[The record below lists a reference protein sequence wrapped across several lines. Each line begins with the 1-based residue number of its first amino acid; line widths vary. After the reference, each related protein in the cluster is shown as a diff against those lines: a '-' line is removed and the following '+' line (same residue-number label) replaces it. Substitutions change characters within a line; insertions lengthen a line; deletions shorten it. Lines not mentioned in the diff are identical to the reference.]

1 MTSSG
6 LPTDLLEALRAL
18 AEQPDPPPEPF
29 ERVAR
34 WRRACGDA
42 DAAATWQTWSLLPP
56 EPDELRQALA
66 GLWRSLGD
74 TAAAASLLNATE
86 GNGDAPGNWQQLALL
101 LDQAELEAAQALQQ
115 QLLEAP
121 PPLAMADLLDLVRL
135 WQQQQQ
141 PQQALELLQPL
152 LGFMQQRGERPS
164 APLCNALADLLEQ
177 QERFDEAEPWWQRSH
192 AQQPQQAWPLMR
204 LGRQALRRDQPA
216 VAVHYARQVLERDP
230 AHSFAPRL
238 LRKGLEALGAQRSL
252 QLLEGETSPSQA
264 TDAETDAAKINN
276 EASAFDEPPGPA
288 FWQGCRSLA
297 LIGFGEASI
306 LEGWLQQLQAAATP
320 QELTQEP
327 LQLWLIASPDPLWLE
342 QQATTLVAAASAAG
356 EAPLALQLSSWP
368 LWDPQRHGHLHRA
381 IEATPTA
388 PFWREVQ
395 P

>member
-1 MTSSG
+1 MTSPG

-74 TAAAASLLNATE
+74 TAAAAGLLNAAE
-86 GNGDAPGNWQQLALL
+86 GSGDAPRNWQQLALL
-101 LDQAELEAAQALQQ
+101 LDQAELEAGQALQQ
-115 QLLEAP
+115 QLLEDP

-141 PQQALELLQPL
+141 AQQALELLQPL

-164 APLCNALADLLEQ
+164 AQLCNALADLLEQ

-192 AQQPQQAWPLMR
+192 TQQPQQAWPLMR

-238 LRKGLEALGAQRSL
+238 LRKGLEALGANRSL
-252 QLLEGETSPSQA
+252 RLLEGEASSSPA
-264 TDAETDAAKINN
+264 MDAKTDN
-276 EASAFDEPPGPA
+276 EVSVDNAFDEPPAPA

-306 LEGWLQQLQAAATP
+306 LEGWLQQLQAAATQQDP
-320 QELTQEP
+320 SQEP

-342 QQATTLVAAASAAG
+342 QQATTLVAAASAEG

-368 LWDPQRHGHLHRA
+368 LWDPQRHSHLDRVL
-381 IEATPTA
+381 EATPAA

>member
-6 LPTDLLEALRAL
+6 LPTDLLQALQAL

-56 EPDELRQALA
+56 EADELRLALA

-74 TAAAASLLNATE
+74 TAAAASLLSTADGSSE
-86 GNGDAPGNWQQLALL
+86 APQNWQQLALL
-101 LDQAELEAAQALQQ
+101 LEQADFAAAQALQRE
-115 QLLEAP
+115 LLQNP
-121 PPLAMADLLDLVRL
+121 PRLAMPDLLDLVRL

-152 LGFMQQRGERPS
+152 LGFMQQRGETPS
-164 APLCNALADLLEQ
+164 AQLCNALADLLEQ

-192 AQQPQQAWPLMR
+192 ALQPHQAWPLMR
-204 LGRQALRRDQPA
+204 LGRQALRRDQPG

-230 AHSFAPRL
+230 DHAFAPRL
-238 LRKGLEALGAQRSL
+238 LRKGLEALGASRSL
-252 QLLEGETSPSQA
+252 HVVDNELVPNQEGDGQVSPLQ
-264 TDAETDAAKINN
+264 
-276 EASAFDEPPGPA
+276 EPPTPEL
-288 FWQGCRSLA
+288 WQHCRSLG
-297 LIGFGEASI
+297 LIGFREVSI
-306 LEGWLQQLQAAATP
+306 LKGWLQQLLAQAHQHDNKSD
-320 QELTQEP
+320 QEPEHSQDP

-342 QQATTLVAAASAAG
+342 QQVAARIADAG
-356 EAPLALQLSSWP
+356 TEAQAPLSIHVSSWP
-368 LWDPQRHGHLHRA
+368 LWEPERHGRLDRTL
-381 IEATPTA
+381 EATTTA

-395 P
+395 R